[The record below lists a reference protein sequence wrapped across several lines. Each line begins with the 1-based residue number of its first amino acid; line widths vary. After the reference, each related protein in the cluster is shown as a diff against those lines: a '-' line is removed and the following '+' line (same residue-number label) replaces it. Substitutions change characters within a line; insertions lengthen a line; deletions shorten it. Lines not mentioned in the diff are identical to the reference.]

1 MNLIQ
6 MGLGASLMLGA
17 MIAAPDAAASKGV
30 EVEHLGSNNTL
41 IRITGDSKYILLPVQ
56 ESNDDAGISIL
67 VDGKLD
73 RNINNLKTSGATV
86 SGCHT

>member
-17 MIAAPDAAASKGV
+17 MIAAPDAASKGV

-73 RNINNLKTSGATV
+73 RNINVRLAKSKV
-86 SGCHT
+86 D

>member
-30 EVEHLGSNNTL
+30 EVEHL
-41 IRITGDSKYILLPVQ
+41 
-56 ESNDDAGISIL
+56 
-67 VDGKLD
+67 
-73 RNINNLKTSGATV
+73 
-86 SGCHT
+86 